1 LQGREHILAG
11 SRSLLLTNLMMVVMM
26 GAYMLCYIA
35 FGADASLV
43 E

>member
-1 LQGREHILAG
+1 
-11 SRSLLLTNLMMVVMM
+11 LLLTNLMMMVMM
-26 GAYMLCYIA
+26 RAYILCYIAA